1 MSFGDGNFGICTFSI
16 VLLLSMVRVRVKLR
30 IIVLAKEVS
39 HISEDFPTQV
49 ILWTKKCL
57 VLVFF
62 LPVSA
67 LYFRR
72 KCHQE
77 VSLLWFN
84 TWQEGF
90 CPFNISFARLSKA
103 HLDQGKTGVKAMVL
117 GRAFVDFLC
126 TLLGHYFF
134 KFVVIFVSMCSHRHV
149 RMQVWHVCVC
159 KFMYIFLRLNV
170 WGIYS
175 IMI

>member
-1 MSFGDGNFGICTFSI
+1 MSFGDGIFGICTFSI
-16 VLLLSMVRVRVKLR
+16 VLLLSMVRVRVKLWT
-30 IIVLAKEVS
+30 IVLAKEVS
-39 HISEDFPTQV
+39 HISEAFPTQV

-72 KCHQE
+72 KCHQA
-77 VSLLWFN
+77 VSLLWLN

-103 HLDQGKTGVKAMVL
+103 HMDQGRTGVKAMVL
-117 GRAFVDFLC
+117 VRAFVDFLC
-126 TLLGHYFF
+126 TLLWHYFF
-134 KFVVIFVSMCSHRHV
+134 KFVVIFVSMCFHRHV
-149 RMQVWHVCVC
+149 SLEVWHVCVGM
-159 KFMYIFLRLNV
+159 FVYMFSRRNV
-170 WGIYS
+170 WGDL
-175 IMI
+175 